1 MRSEKLLL
9 DLEDILEQLGYVVR
23 KERGSFRGGFCLLEG
38 EKIIMLNK
46 NQPPDYLV
54 GVIARFLLENSH
66 EIELD
71 SLYIKPA
78 TRKHLNERIRAA
90 RHLSERRS
98 EDRPDPLNT
107 DFA

>member
-54 GVIARFLLENSH
+54 GVIARFLIDNSH

-90 RHLSERRS
+90 RQMTERKS
-98 EDRPDPLNT
+98 TGRPDLLNT

>member
-9 DLEDILEQLGYVVR
+9 ELEEILEQLGYVVR

-54 GVIARFLLENSH
+54 GVIARFLIDNSH

-71 SLYIKPA
+71 SLYIKPV

-90 RHLSERRS
+90 REISERKAAG
-98 EDRPDPLNT
+98 RPDPLNQ

>member
-9 DLEDILEQLGYVVR
+9 ELEEILEQLGYVVR

-54 GVIARFLLENSH
+54 GVIARFLIDNSH

-71 SLYIKPA
+71 SLFIKPV

-90 RHLSERRS
+90 RQMS
-98 EDRPDPLNT
+98 DRKNAGRTDPLNS